1 MYNVSTGYTIWFSF
15 AQMKSNTQQ
24 IIIHITGCIIFLAL
38 PILFSPAPSSSF
50 DILNNPPSQRD
61 FIGYVLLI
69 GFFYLNFF
77 ILIPHFYFTKKYEFF
92 FLITLACFALII
104 LIPDLVTNHNFGA
117 HPPPKSQGIS
127 PNHFPPPPGKPEGS
141 DFFFEIFQHLLLFL
155 VVFFFS
161 LMIRISNRWKQTEK
175 EKLNAEVSF
184 LKAQINPH
192 FLFNTLNSIY
202 ALAIEKDDKTA
213 DAVVQL
219 SELMRYIIRDA
230 NDEMVALQK
239 EINYISNYIALQ
251 KTRLGDT
258 VIINYHV
265 QGNTAGLQI
274 APLILISFIENA
286 FKHGVNPD
294 KNSIIEISIAVL
306 ENNLRLYIFNRKTS
320 SLKEQQGIGLQNSTD
335 RLNLLY
341 PSKHELVID
350 NKEESYTVHL
360 LITLQ

>member
-1 MYNVSTGYTIWFSF
+1 MKKST
-15 AQMKSNTQQ
+15 QL
-24 IIIHITGCIIFLAL
+24 IIHITGCIIFLAL
-38 PILFSPAPSSSF
+38 PVLFSPAPATSF
-50 DILNNPPSQRD
+50 DILHNPPLQRD

-69 GFFYLNFF
+69 GFFYLNF
-77 ILIPHFYFTKKYEFF
+77 LIVIPRFYFTKKYELFF
-92 FLITLACFALII
+92 FITLGCFLFVL
-104 LIPDLVTNHNFGA
+104 LIPDLIIQLDFENHLPPKHFGFENNFGETQMP
-117 HPPPKSQGIS
+117 HHGP
-127 PNHFPPPPGKPEGS
+127 
-141 DFFFEIFQHLLLFL
+141 DFLFDIGQRLLVFL

-161 LMIRISNRWKQTEK
+161 LMIRISNRWKQTEE

-230 NDEMVALQK
+230 NDDMVALQK
-239 EINYISNYIALQ
+239 EINYINNYIALQ
-251 KTRLGDT
+251 KTRLGGT

-265 QGNTAGLQI
+265 QGNTSGKQI

-294 KNSIIEISIAVL
+294 KNSIIEISIILL
-306 ENNLRLYIFNRKTS
+306 ENNLRLYVFNKKTNTRN
-320 SLKEQQGIGLQNSTD
+320 EHQGIGLKNSKE

-341 PSKHELVID
+341 PSNHELVI
-350 NKEESYTVHL
+350 NNEPENYTVHL
-360 LITLQ
+360 LITFQ